1 MRELTMINGR
11 VVPKREAM
19 VPVDDWAFRYG
30 WGLFETLRIARG
42 CPLFLDRHLARMCGM
57 AAVLELSKDPE
68 SDHRRWRREITAA
81 LAASRQREGIIN
93 CYWTGG
99 LVPNAR
105 KQLRIVRLRPM
116 PRYPRRPLRL
126 WVAPWRLEPTYPG
139 TGAKTLAYF
148 PYIFAGVSARR
159 AGFDEAVI
167 LNSAERVAD
176 GATSSLFLITKG
188 RIATPSLDQGALAG
202 IARSVVLEVAAR
214 AGIRCQERSV
224 TWKMLT
230 RADEVFLSS
239 SMRGV
244 VRVGEISGAWK
255 SKRIKNSHFRVI
267 ESAFSEAVSE
277 DISHWNQD
285 V

>member
-1 MRELTMINGR
+1 MRELAMINGR

-19 VPVDDWAFRYG
+19 IPIDDWAFRYG
-30 WGLFETLRIARG
+30 WGLFETLRMARG

-57 AAVLELSKDPE
+57 AAFLELSKDPD
-68 SDHRRWRREITAA
+68 SDHRRWRREIVAA
-81 LAASRQREGIIN
+81 LTASRQRTAIVN

-99 LVPNAR
+99 VVPNTR
-105 KQLRIVRLRPM
+105 TQFRIVRLRPM
-116 PRYPRRPLRL
+116 PRYPRRSLRL

-202 IARSVVLEVAAR
+202 IARSVVLETAAR
-214 AGIRCQERSV
+214 VGIRCQEKAV
-224 TWKMLT
+224 TWKML
-230 RADEVFLSS
+230 READEVFLSS

-255 SKRIKNSHFRVI
+255 SKRIKNSHFELM
-267 ESAFSEAVSE
+267 ESAFSEAVTG
-277 DISHWNQD
+277 DISRWKQNA
-285 V
+285 